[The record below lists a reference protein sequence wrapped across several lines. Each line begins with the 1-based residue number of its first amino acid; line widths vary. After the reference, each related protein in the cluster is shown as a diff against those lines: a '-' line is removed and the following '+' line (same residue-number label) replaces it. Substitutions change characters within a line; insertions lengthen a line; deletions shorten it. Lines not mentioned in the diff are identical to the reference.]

1 MFDVGAGELA
11 VVAVVVLAAVVLW
24 HTWRPR
30 WVRIARE
37 WHLDLTARD
46 VDEVL
51 AESFMRA
58 GGRLRAGGDGTWI
71 HTVSR
76 VPAWAIVIGVLTL
89 PIGLL
94 LIALVREHADLTL
107 RVVPEGTGCRLR
119 LVGRAPASTLISL
132 ESLVERLGP
141 SADEAP
147 ATAP

>member
-1 MFDVGAGELA
+1 MFDVGVWELGVA
-11 VVAVVVLAAVVLW
+11 AVVVLAAVVLW
-24 HTWRPR
+24 RTWRPR
-30 WVRIARE
+30 WVRVARE

-51 AESFMRA
+51 GDSFMRA

-76 VPAWAIVIGVLTL
+76 VPAWAIVVGVLTL
-89 PIGLL
+89 PLGLL

-107 RVVPEGTGCRLR
+107 RVGPEGTGCRLR
-119 LVGRAPASTLISL
+119 VVGRTAASTLVSL